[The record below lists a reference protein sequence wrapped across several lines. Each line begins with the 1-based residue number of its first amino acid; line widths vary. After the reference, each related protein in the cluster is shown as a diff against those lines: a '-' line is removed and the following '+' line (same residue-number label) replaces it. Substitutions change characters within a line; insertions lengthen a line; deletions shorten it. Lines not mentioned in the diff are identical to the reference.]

1 MTITDSHHCCM
12 LLLQAT
18 IEMCKILDKTEHIE
32 HFQDLL
38 NRAAQAYDE
47 KLWNGKLS
55 NISNDFIG

>member
-1 MTITDSHHCCM
+1 M

-55 NISNDFIG
+55 NISNGFIG